1 MGKTIRVLQ
10 VLGGTNLGGAES
22 RVMDLYRNMDRDRI
36 QFDFAVH
43 GQQQGYF
50 DEEIRKLGGRI
61 YRLPRFVGA
70 NWTAYRKAWRVF
82 FASHPGYACVHGH
95 MTSTA
100 SIYLPEAKRAGVPLT
115 IAHAR
120 SAGVDAGPKGWL
132 TRQLRRSLWKR
143 ADVCLAASKEAGRAL
158 VCYVRYQSHLT
169 GTFDCNG
176 KFSLMTGAHTCHT
189 AGKNFS
195 AFREI
200 LFEFCNV
207 LVIDGLCLFDAE
219 VTNLSACRLSYRFF
233 NFFVFHIGFLLV

>member
-1 MGKTIRVLQ
+1 MQRFCPTVGRFCVQKGFPHLFALQAKGK
-10 VLGGTNLGGAES
+10 
-22 RVMDLYRNMDRDRI
+22 
-36 QFDFAVH
+36 DF
-43 GQQQGYF
+43 
-50 DEEIRKLGGRI
+50 L
-61 YRLPRFVGA
+61 
-70 NWTAYRKAWRVF
+70 
-82 FASHPGYACVHGH
+82 S
-95 MTSTA
+95 
-100 SIYLPEAKRAGVPLT
+100 AKTKRC
-115 IAHAR
+115 
-120 SAGVDAGPKGWL
+120 D
-132 TRQLRRSLWKR
+132 LRRNVAKTPIWQKSGRNACPLQ
-143 ADVCLAASKEAGRAL
+143 CLPPQKKGKKIPLRKEAGRAL